1 MVKKKEATPPMVY
14 VAMITI
20 VAILAGVVLLLNG
33 NIGAEE
39 SITGE
44 AVACPNCLWKTYSSC
59 DIITTIVEGEQVTY
73 NSGMYKTSIESM
85 NKGINSQP
93 TVKLKMNEQ
102 VTRELSQGQS
112 AVFSD
117 GSRIIVLEN
126 LFQEYA
132 GGIHSTKFC
141 HKQ

>member
-1 MVKKKEATPPMVY
+1 MAKKKEVTSPMIY
-14 VAMITI
+14 VAMVVI
-20 VAILAGVVLLLNG
+20 VAVVAGVVLLLNG

-73 NSGMYKTSIESM
+73 NSGMYKMSIESM
-85 NKGINSQP
+85 DKGSNNQP
-93 TVKLKMNEQ
+93 VVKLKMNEQ

-117 GSRIIVLEN
+117 GSRVVVIEN

-132 GGIHSTKFC
+132 GGVHSSKFC